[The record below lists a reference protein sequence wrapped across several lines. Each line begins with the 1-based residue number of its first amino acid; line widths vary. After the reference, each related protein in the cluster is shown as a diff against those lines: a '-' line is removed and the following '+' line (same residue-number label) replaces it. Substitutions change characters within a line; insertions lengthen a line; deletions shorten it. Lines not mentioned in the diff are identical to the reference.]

1 MNDASSTTPPAAPG
15 PAPVSAAPL
24 ATPWSTP
31 QRTLAL
37 AAIVLGLLCVLQIVP
52 AVSTLLQREAQAG
65 MVSSSGQLTV
75 LTAEASNED
84 LLVVL
89 DGRGEDLYV
98 YRTDARNGM
107 QLFQKLA
114 VPQLFSEARAK
125 NLGR

>member
-1 MNDASSTTPPAAPG
+1 MNEPATTTPSQIQAA
-15 PAPVSAAPL
+15 
-24 ATPWSTP
+24 PWSTP

-37 AAIVLGLLCVLQIVP
+37 AAAVLTLLCVLQLTP
-52 AVSTLLQREAQAG
+52 AFSSLFQREAQAG

-84 LLVVL
+84 LLIVL

>member
-1 MNDASSTTPPAAPG
+1 MNDASSTTPPAAP
-15 PAPVSAAPL
+15 SATQTA
-24 ATPWSTP
+24 PWSTP

-37 AAIVLGLLCVLQIVP
+37 AAAVLGLLCLLQIVP
-52 AVSTLLQREAQAG
+52 AISTLLQREAQAG

-114 VPQLFSEARAK
+114 VPQLFAEARAK

>member
-1 MNDASSTTPPAAPG
+1 MNDTSPTTPPAAPS
-15 PAPVSAAPL
+15 PTQAA
-24 ATPWSTP
+24 PWSTP

-37 AAIVLGLLCVLQIVP
+37 AAAVLGLLCLLQIVP
-52 AVSTLLQREAQAG
+52 ALSTLIQREAQAG

-84 LLVVL
+84 LLVIL

>member
-1 MNDASSTTPPAAPG
+1 MNDASSPTPPAAPSPTQ
-15 PAPVSAAPL
+15 PA
-24 ATPWSTP
+24 PWSTP

-37 AAIVLGLLCVLQIVP
+37 AAAVLGLLCLLQIVP
-52 AVSTLLQREAQAG
+52 ALSTLIQREAQAG

-84 LLVVL
+84 LLVIL

>member
-1 MNDASSTTPPAAPG
+1 MNDASSPNPPAAPS
-15 PAPVSAAPL
+15 PTQAA
-24 ATPWSTP
+24 PWSTP

-37 AAIVLGLLCVLQIVP
+37 AAAVLGLLCLLQIVP
-52 AVSTLLQREAQAG
+52 AISTLLQREAQAG

-84 LLVVL
+84 LLIVL

-107 QLFQKLA
+107 QLFQKLS

>member
-1 MNDASSTTPPAAPG
+1 MNDASPTTPPTAPSPTQAA
-15 PAPVSAAPL
+15 
-24 ATPWSTP
+24 PWSTP

-37 AAIVLGLLCVLQIVP
+37 AAAVLGLLCLLQIVP
-52 AVSTLLQREAQAG
+52 ALSTLIQREAQAG

-84 LLVVL
+84 LLILL